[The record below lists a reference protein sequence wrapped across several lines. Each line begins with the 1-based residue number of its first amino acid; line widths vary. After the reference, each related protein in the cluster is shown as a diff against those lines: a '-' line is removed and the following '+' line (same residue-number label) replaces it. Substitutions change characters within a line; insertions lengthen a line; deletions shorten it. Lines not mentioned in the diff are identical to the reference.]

1 MKAIANLRQPISI
14 QDKQRILN
22 VLNTLMD
29 IRAIDL
35 DIENGVLLF
44 RYQNRLALDLAERKL
59 WEIDCPIISYSYPDR
74 RPLNFNGNDSDH
86 GSLV

>member
-1 MKAIANLRQPISI
+1 MKAIANLRQSISV

-59 WEIDCPIISYSYPDR
+59 SELGYPIVSYSYPDR
-74 RPLNFNGNDSDH
+74 RPLSFNGNDSDYD
-86 GSLV
+86 SLV

>member
-1 MKAIANLRQPISI
+1 MKAIANLRLSISI

-35 DIENGVLLF
+35 DIENGVLFF

-59 WEIDCPIISYSYPDR
+59 WEIGYPIVSYSFPDR
-74 RPLNFNGNDSDH
+74 CPLNFDGDDEGYN
-86 GSLV
+86 SLA

>member
-1 MKAIANLRQPISI
+1 MKAIANLRQSISI

-22 VLNTLMD
+22 ALNTILD

-35 DIENGVLLF
+35 DIENGVLVF

-59 WEIDCPIISYSYPDR
+59 WDMGHPITSYSYPDR
-74 RPLNFNGNDSDH
+74 RVLDFGKDDTDYD
-86 GSLV
+86 SLV